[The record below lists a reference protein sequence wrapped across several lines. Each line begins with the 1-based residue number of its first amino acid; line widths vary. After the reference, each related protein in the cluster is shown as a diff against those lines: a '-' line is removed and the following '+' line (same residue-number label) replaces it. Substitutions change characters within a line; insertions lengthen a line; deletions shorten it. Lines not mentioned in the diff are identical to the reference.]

1 MSSMSE
7 VAFLLG
13 GTNVKVLT
21 TSGRGFTP
29 EEMAE
34 RALDKIIS
42 VGSQTHPAIRDQA
55 EAFRNQIRQ
64 VLVYYMKETVRTHH
78 VTLANKFRNAGH
90 PELIKLLDA

>member
-90 PELIKLLDA
+90 PDLIKLLDE

>member
-13 GTNVKVLT
+13 GSQVKVLT

-90 PELIKLLDA
+90 PELIKLLDE

>member
-78 VTLANKFRNAGH
+78 VTLAKKFRNAGH
-90 PELIKLLDA
+90 PDLIKLLDE

>member
-13 GTNVKVLT
+13 GNQVKVLT

-90 PELIKLLDA
+90 PELIKLLDE

>member
-1 MSSMSE
+1 MSE

-90 PELIKLLDA
+90 PDLIKLLDE

>member
-90 PELIKLLDA
+90 PDLIKLLDV